1 MKNFLLVAAGIS
13 LSLIILASLPTARP
27 DAAGSS
33 ILHKVYWVNLD
44 GSRGVAAEMVTI
56 GRTEKDRRWINP
68 SGVQGMI
75 SERKVGQS
83 LVKSYFWINPDGSKG
98 MLDGSTDDRE
108 GPSAM
113 TVAARD

>member
-1 MKNFLLVAAGIS
+1 MKNLLLVAAGIS
-13 LSLIILASLPTARP
+13 VSLIILASLPTAGP

-33 ILHKVYWVNLD
+33 MPHKVYWANPD
-44 GSRGVAAEMVTI
+44 GSRGVAAEIATI

-68 SGVQGMI
+68 SGVQGTI

-83 LVKSYFWINPDGSKG
+83 LVKSYLWINPDGSKG

-108 GPSAM
+108 RPSAM
-113 TVAARD
+113 AVAARD

>member
-33 ILHKVYWVNLD
+33 ILHQVYWVNPD
-44 GSRGVAAEMVTI
+44 GSRGVAAEMVPI